1 MIGWHHRLNGHEF
14 DKALGIGDGQ
24 GSLACCS
31 PWDCKELDTTD
42 RLNRL
47 TDYLKMYK
55 YTILYYF
62 QRCASSI
69 NTHLLSFRQTC

>member
-1 MIGWHHRLNGHEF
+1 MVGWHHQLNGHEF

-24 GSLACCS
+24 GSLACYS

-62 QRCASSI
+62 QRCASSM
-69 NTHLLSFRQTC
+69 